1 MVDRTFARGHNA
13 ARRVHGRGAQSIG
26 NSGNNPQ
33 AICAGERP
41 KDYVPLSARL
51 GTDVK
56 ASRGLGS
63 QPRARDALR
72 VAFDSRPAADV
83 RGVGRYSRCLLTALR
98 ETGGT
103 GVEIIETHRPRRA
116 DVFHSP
122 WMEGA
127 ILRSPCPMVV
137 TLHDLSALKRASEH
151 LRAGMRMRLRH
162 LAVQRAVRVIVP
174 TEAVAGDAVERVG
187 VERERIVVIPEAP
200 DSTMYTRP
208 AEEITAVRERFGL
221 PELYLLW
228 VGSLRHPDPR
238 KHVAKLAATPR
249 ELPLVLVGPTRPWAH
264 ELPDVILTG
273 EVSDE
278 ELAAI
283 YSGAHALVMAS
294 EDEGFGLPAVEALA
308 CGTPV
313 AACEVP
319 ALREVLGERA
329 AFVERGDLQSLIEAA
344 ERTRRPAPAP
354 PAWTWQDAARSTWH
368 VYRDVVAQTEGSRP
382 VAWSLTEPR
391 AELE

>member
-1 MVDRTFARGHNA
+1 MGDLLPTYTYGART
-13 ARRVHGRGAQSIG
+13 
-26 NSGNNPQ
+26 
-33 AICAGERP
+33 
-41 KDYVPLSARL
+41 DYVSGQVRVG

-56 ASRGLGS
+56 APRGLVSRTGKGEVT
-63 QPRARDALR
+63 R

-83 RGVGRYSRCLLTALR
+83 RGVGRYTRSLLTALR
-98 ETGGT
+98 ETAAKD
-103 GVEIIETHRPRRA
+103 VEIVETHRPRRA
-116 DVFHSP
+116 SVFHSP

-151 LRAGMRMRLRH
+151 LRTGVRLRLRQ

-174 TEAVAGDAVERVG
+174 TEAVAGDAVERLG
-187 VERERIVVIPEAP
+187 LERGRIAVIPEAP
-200 DSTMYTRP
+200 DPSMYARSQ
-208 AEEITAVRERFGL
+208 EEISDVRERFSL
-221 PELYLLW
+221 PDRYLLW

-238 KHVAKLAATPR
+238 KHVAKLVATPR

-278 ELAAI
+278 HLAAI
-283 YSGAHALVMAS
+283 YSGAHALVLAS

-329 AFVERGDLQSLIEAA
+329 NFVERGDLRSLIESA
-344 ERTRRPAPAP
+344 ERSRRPAPP
-354 PAWTWQDAARSTWH
+354 PPPWTWQDAAKATWR
-368 VYRDVVAQTEGSRP
+368 VYRQAVSHVEGESQQLG
-382 VAWSLTEPR
+382 WGLTEPQ
-391 AELE
+391 AGLELE

>member
-1 MVDRTFARGHNA
+1 V
-13 ARRVHGRGAQSIG
+13 GA
-26 NSGNNPQ
+26 
-33 AICAGERP
+33 
-41 KDYVPLSARL
+41 
-51 GTDVK
+51 TDVK
-56 ASRGLGS
+56 TLRGLSSRTGTS
-63 QPRARDALR
+63 DVIR

-83 RGVGRYSRCLLTALR
+83 RGVGRYTRSLLTALR
-98 ETGGT
+98 QTGAKS
-103 GVEIIETHRPRRA
+103 VEIVETHRPRRA
-116 DVFHSP
+116 AVFHSP

-151 LRAGMRMRLRH
+151 LRTGVRLRLRQ

-174 TEAVAGDAVERVG
+174 TEAVAGDAVQRLG
-187 VERERIVVIPEAP
+187 LEREHITVIAEAP
-200 DSTMYTRP
+200 DPVMFVRSE
-208 AEEITAVRERFGL
+208 EEIARVRERFSL
-221 PELYLLW
+221 PEQYLLW

-238 KHVAKLAATPR
+238 KHVAKLAATQR

-264 ELPDVILTG
+264 ELQGVILTG

-278 ELAAI
+278 QLAAI
-283 YSGAHALVMAS
+283 YSGAHALVLAS

-329 AFVERGDLQSLIEAA
+329 AFVERGDLRSLIESA
-344 ERTRRPAPAP
+344 ERSRRPAPAP
-354 PAWTWQDAARSTWH
+354 PEWTWQDAARSTWR
-368 VYRDVVAQTEGSRP
+368 VYQQAINFAEDESRP
-382 VAWSLTEPR
+382 VGWGLAEPQ